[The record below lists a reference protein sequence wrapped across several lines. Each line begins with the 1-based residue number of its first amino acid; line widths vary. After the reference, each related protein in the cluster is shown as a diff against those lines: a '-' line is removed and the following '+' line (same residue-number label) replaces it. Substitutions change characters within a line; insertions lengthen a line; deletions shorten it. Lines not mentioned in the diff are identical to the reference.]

1 MTEKKKI
8 LVVED
13 NLMNKILIR
22 DILDVHGYYVCEAG
36 NGREALE
43 KARSEEPD
51 IIIMDLHLPEMDGIS
66 AMKILKSENKMKDIP
81 IIALTAAA
89 MKWDEKKIIGEGFD
103 GYVPKPVDIKVLMK
117 TVEEK
122 LEPLP
127 KKS

>member
-22 DILDVHGYYVCEAG
+22 DILDFYGYSVCEAV

-43 KARSEEPD
+43 KAKSEKPD
-51 IIIMDLHLPEMDGIS
+51 IIIMDLHLPEMDGVT
-66 AMKILKSENKMKDIP
+66 AMKILKSKDEMKDIP

-89 MKWDEKKIIGEGFD
+89 MKWDEKKIIREGFD
-103 GYVPKPVDIKVLMK
+103 GYVPKPIDIKVLMK
-117 TVEEK
+117 AVEEK
-122 LEPLP
+122 M
-127 KKS
+127 KSL

>member
-22 DILDVHGYYVCEAG
+22 DILDFYGYSVCEAV

-43 KARSEEPD
+43 KARSEKPD
-51 IIIMDLHLPEMDGIS
+51 IIIMDLHLPEMDGVT
-66 AMKILKSENKMKDIP
+66 AMKILKSKDEMKDIP

-89 MKWDEKKIIGEGFD
+89 MKWDEKKIIREGFD
-103 GYVPKPVDIKVLMK
+103 GYVPKPIDIKVLMK
-117 TVEEK
+117 AVEEK
-122 LEPLP
+122 M
-127 KKS
+127 KSL